1 MKIKLLII
9 GCLVGCFVFISCEKE
24 HGPTIDDHFLSYEI
38 QDVPVTQDYLVGV
51 EYRFTSSYGN
61 AMYKSLFAKTPILG
75 EYTNIRNTIANSTAL
90 VVDSH
95 LVWMNKAKIDFVI
108 LTIRSG
114 STAASS
120 YNSDTVYVNRI
131 LKSPYLG
138 NVKIAFAYDYG
149 GLGLGS
155 VVPTPNDS
163 SMIIEKKANALNNYI
178 KDYTTFFEPYFNH
191 PNYMKIGNK
200 NLVFLKNAYRLWA
213 KDNPGVTLKLKNALR
228 EKGKEIFLVGE
239 QEAWS
244 PPQRYEH
251 RFRNAVD
258 GIYHANF
265 LSIATNDLTRLYQ
278 FHQVTDQN
286 WKYSKK
292 MFNDWGVEY
301 IPNIGPSRNSNLNSP
316 NAISPYYNPYFEKD
330 ESFFV
335 KYCNVGKA
343 NSDMSRL
350 IILESWNY
358 WTYDA
363 QIEPA
368 KEYGELYLKIL
379 KEQFKVK

>member
-1 MKIKLLII
+1 MNIKLLII
-9 GCLVGCFVFISCEKE
+9 GCFIACFAFVACEKE
-24 HGPTIDDHFLSYEI
+24 HGPSIDDHFLNYEI
-38 QDVPVTQDYLVGV
+38 QDVPVDQDYLVGV
-51 EYRFTSSYGN
+51 EYRFTATYGN
-61 AMYKSLFAKTPILG
+61 ARYKALFAKTPVLG
-75 EYTNIRNTIANSTAL
+75 EYTNIRNAVPNSNVL

-95 LVWMNKAKIDFVI
+95 LVMMNRAKIDFVMV
-108 LTIRSG
+108 TIRSG

-120 YNSDTVYVNRI
+120 YNSDTAYVNRI
-131 LKSPYLG
+131 LSSPFLG
-138 NVKIAFAYDYG
+138 NVKIAIAYDFG

-155 VVPTPNDS
+155 VVPTPADS
-163 SMIIEKKANALNNYI
+163 SMIIEKRPNALDNYI
-178 KDYTTFFEPYFNH
+178 RDYTTFFAPYFDH
-191 PNYMKIGNK
+191 PNYMKVGGK
-200 NLVFLKNAYRLWA
+200 NLIFLKNAYRLWA
-213 KDNPGVTLKLKNALR
+213 KDNPAVTRQLKDALR
-228 EKGKEIFLVGE
+228 AQGKEIFLVGE
-239 QEAWS
+239 QENWS

-301 IPNIGPSRNSNLNSP
+301 VPQIGPSRNSNLNSP

-330 ESFFV
+330 STFFV

-343 NSDMSRL
+343 NADLSRL

-368 KEYGELYLKIL
+368 IEYGDRYLTIL
-379 KEQFKVK
+379 RQQFKK